1 MLATVFTLHH
11 SSAQI
16 AGASTGPGPATVPVP
31 TPCQVVDIGPNYRVW
46 QWQTFELL
54 GNGQTMAHVHSYT
67 ELASG
72 LNYLDA
78 SGQYVPAQEQIEA
91 FAGGAIARQG
101 QYQVIFAN
109 NLNSAGSID
118 LQTADGKRLQSS
130 ILGLAYYDTATGQSV
145 LIAQL
150 QDSTGDLIAAN
161 QVLYPNAFSGV
172 KADVRYTYKQGSFE
186 QDVILRE
193 QPPTPESLGLNSQ
206 STEIEVMTEFIDPP
220 PETITASAVQPDGE
234 TDQDISWGAARI
246 GHGLAFDLGEP
257 QNPAGQVS
265 VIRQYVTTQGR
276 KLLLEKVPLPA
287 IQAALQ
293 ELPLQSSLQ
302 KRSPMLFAK
311 QPILPARPLIQAVAK
326 PMKLAL
332 AAPAGR
338 GFVLDYVVLN
348 GSPNNFTFQ
357 AGTTYCV
364 SNAVYLNGLTTIGSN
379 AVIKFAR
386 ASLGLDV
393 YGAISCNASADHPAM
408 LTAVDDNSV
417 GDPISGST
425 GSPSGVYSTTYLV
438 NYGYPVDLEH
448 LRVSYAMTGIELY
461 TGSGNLLRDCQFY
474 ANGCDL
480 YLLQN
485 ASIENCLFQNT
496 RVINL
501 SGSSVTSLNL
511 VNCTVHDTPKL
522 LSTFTS
528 VGVTNSL
535 LIGVT
540 NFGANFTSVKNA
552 TNLNDAGIFETSG
565 SDAGY
570 LAGGSPYRNVGT
582 TNIAPVLWSQL
593 QTLTTYTPQDGSM
606 PDTGLP
612 DLGYHYPLSHVSLGT
627 DFWLAF
633 CGLYDNLTN
642 KLSLYISSPVGA
654 TGTVTTPGLMA
665 NGPILVVTNCGDT
678 TVNGTYML
686 TNLTAQEQAD
696 LLTNGFLNIGINY
709 VHGTHWVVSGGP
721 DYWVMLAYD
730 SGTHL
735 CTSLYD
741 IGQANLNG
749 NWGYDGDPGWPYP
762 TAVCAQVPLVNQTFT
777 VAAGAV
783 TNISIPLAV
792 MPNDGNDYDTVETNG
807 IHVAASQPISVY
819 AFDYDPTASA
829 AYTGYPTTLLGT
841 NYCVMARDGGGVGNS
856 ELAIVATANNTT
868 VTITPS
874 PTADLEGSVW
884 TAPFTLQAGETYQV
898 QGGDDVTGTL
908 VASDKPVGVFAGSN
922 LAYVQNGAGNPLV
935 QEQLPVEEWGTQAL
949 GLSFDGRMGDTYRV
963 LTANS
968 NTVTISGAVV
978 DPGTLATNYQV
989 VVTNLAAGQFYE
1001 TILAGPVEFQASQ
1014 PIQVAHFAN
1023 GSLFDNAT
1031 NAEGDKLWGD
1041 PCEILLPPT
1050 GHYLM
1055 ANTVA
1060 TGPGLDSSFNPPAGF
1075 DENYLNIIV
1084 VQSAITNTFVDTMTV
1099 AATNFV
1105 AIGNSGYYGARIP
1118 VAAGSHTVTS
1128 SQPVSVEVYGF
1139 GYFDAYGYF
1148 GGVVK

>member
-1 MLATVFTLHH
+1 MKPIQLFPVRACLLDTVFTLNH
-11 SSAQI
+11 SSAQM
-16 AGASTGPGPATVPVP
+16 AGPATGAGPATIPAP
-31 TPCQVVDIGPNYRVW
+31 TPGQVVDIGPNHRVW
-46 QWQTFELL
+46 QWQTYELL
-54 GNGQTMAHVHSYT
+54 GNGQVMAQVHSYT

-72 LNYLDA
+72 LNYLNA

-91 FAGGAIARQG
+91 FAGGAIAQQG
-101 QYQVIFAN
+101 QFQVIFAN
-109 NLNSAGSID
+109 NLNSAGSVD
-118 LQTADGKRLQSS
+118 LQTPDGKRLRSN
-130 ILGLAYYDTATGQSV
+130 ILGLAYYDSTSGQSV

-150 QDSTGDLIAAN
+150 QDSTGELIAAN

-193 QPPTPESLGLNSQ
+193 QPPTPESLGLSSQ
-206 STEIEVMTEFIDPP
+206 STEIEVITEFIDPP

-246 GHGLAFDLGEP
+246 GHGQAFDLGEP
-257 QNPAGQVS
+257 QNPAGHVS

-287 IQAALQ
+287 IQTAIQ

-302 KRSPMLFAK
+302 KPSPVLLAR
-311 QPILPARPLIQAVAK
+311 QPILPARPLIQAAAK

-338 GFVLDYVVLN
+338 GFVLDYMVLN

-364 SNAVYLNGLTTIGSN
+364 SNAVYLNGNTTIGSN

-386 ASLGLDV
+386 ASSGLDV
-393 YGAISCNASADHPAM
+393 YGTISCNASAGHPAM

-417 GDPISGST
+417 GDTIAGSS

-448 LRVSYAMTGIELY
+448 LRVSYAMNGIELY

-474 ANGCDL
+474 ADGCDL

-496 RVINL
+496 RVINV

-540 NFGANFTSVKNA
+540 NFGAVFTSVKNT
-552 TNLNDAGIFETSG
+552 TNLNDVGIFEASG

-582 TNIAPVLWSQL
+582 TNIDPALWASL

-612 DLGYHYPLSHVSLGT
+612 DLGYHYPLTHVSLGT

-642 KLSLYISSPVGA
+642 KLSLSISSPVGA
-654 TGTVTTPGLMA
+654 TGTVTTPGLTA

-678 TVNGTYML
+678 SVNGTYLL
-686 TNLTAQEQAD
+686 TNLTAQEQTNWVAD
-696 LLTNGFLNIGINY
+696 GLDATDVGY
-709 VHGTHWVVSGGP
+709 VHGSDWVDFTDDGG
-721 DYWVMLAYD
+721 YAVLFEYD
-730 SGTHL
+730 SGTRAY
-735 CTSLYD
+735 TPLYD
-741 IGQANLNG
+741 MEGMDLNSTNWQRWYDSSSPPTTICPQMVVGQS
-749 NWGYDGDPGWPYP
+749 
-762 TAVCAQVPLVNQTFT
+762 FT

-783 TNISIPLAV
+783 TNIAV
-792 MPNDGNDYDTVETNG
+792 DRSLMLMGTYDEVATNS
-807 IHVAASQPISVY
+807 IHVIASQPVSVY
-819 AFDYDPTASA
+819 GMDYDKTTSVAF
-829 AYTGYPTTLLGT
+829 TGYPTPLLGT
-841 NYCVMARDGGGVGNS
+841 NYCVMARPSLADG
-856 ELAIVATANNTT
+856 
-868 VTITPS
+868 
-874 PTADLEGSVW
+874 
-884 TAPFTLQAGETYQV
+884 
-898 QGGDDVTGTL
+898 
-908 VASDKPVGVFAGSN
+908 
-922 LAYVQNGAGNPLV
+922 
-935 QEQLPVEEWGTQAL
+935 
-949 GLSFDGRMGDTYRV
+949 
-963 LTANS
+963 
-968 NTVTISGAVV
+968 
-978 DPGTLATNYQV
+978 
-989 VVTNLAAGQFYE
+989 
-1001 TILAGPVEFQASQ
+1001 
-1014 PIQVAHFAN
+1014 
-1023 GSLFDNAT
+1023 
-1031 NAEGDKLWGD
+1031 
-1041 PCEILLPPT
+1041 
-1050 GHYLM
+1050 
-1055 ANTVA
+1055 
-1060 TGPGLDSSFNPPAGF
+1060 
-1075 DENYLNIIV
+1075 
-1084 VQSAITNTFVDTMTV
+1084 
-1099 AATNFV
+1099 
-1105 AIGNSGYYGARIP
+1105 
-1118 VAAGSHTVTS
+1118 
-1128 SQPVSVEVYGF
+1128 
-1139 GYFDAYGYF
+1139 
-1148 GGVVK
+1148 